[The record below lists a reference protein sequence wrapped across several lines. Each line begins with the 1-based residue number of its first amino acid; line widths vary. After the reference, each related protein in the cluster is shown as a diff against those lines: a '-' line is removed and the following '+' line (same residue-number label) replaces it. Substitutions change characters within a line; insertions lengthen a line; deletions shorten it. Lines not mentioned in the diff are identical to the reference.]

1 MSDKHY
7 GVYRGI
13 CKQNEDPD
21 GYKRIKLKD
30 IKQSNCVD
38 YKSSRKKLS
47 ETFISEGYNP
57 RIGFISVG
65 LDNKILNGN
74 HRYCLLL
81 KKYGGEHS
89 IIVRKKMITYGV
101 INFITT
107 LVFLILL
114 PIIFPYYMIKDYYN

>member
-1 MSDKHY
+1 M
-7 GVYRGI
+7 
-13 CKQNEDPD
+13 

-81 KKYGGEHS
+81 KKYGGEHI

-107 LVFLILL
+107 LVFFILL